1 MKISVR
7 KLTALMGAN
16 LMTQKDLAQKAG
28 VSRATISGTV
38 QKGSC
43 SVQTTDK
50 IAKALG
56 VEPAKIV
63 EMED

>member
-1 MKISVR
+1 MKISAR
-7 KLTALMGAN
+7 KLTALMGAA

-28 VSRATISGTV
+28 VSRATINGTV

-43 SVQTTDK
+43 SIQTADK

-56 VEPAKIV
+56 VDPAKIV